1 MKKVIIRIA
10 ALLLIFGASLFLI
23 ARMLN
28 RDTPDTTGQMGEATL
43 PLVYMTWEGTQLN
56 CLHGYVQ
63 KMDVATMRDALTPI
77 NDKRELT
84 IQIQPYDNRI
94 TDVSFEVIT
103 ADGKTSME
111 NTKVNKLEEDENYV
125 TATLQF
131 QNKILMNTEYVLQ
144 IQVRAGSRDLYY
156 YTRVIQQDG
165 LNTKAYLDFATGF
178 YESCLNG
185 DESDLA
191 QVLEPDDT
199 GDNTTLNF
207 TNIHCSTAQLAWADL
222 DPQVYSKP
230 TPSIRELNATTATV
244 VMDYMIS
251 AVNEQ
256 NETELYNVSEYY
268 RMRYT
273 QTRIMLLDFERTTQ
287 QIFNPEN
294 TVLQENGINLG
305 IAGRDVQYKNDTKQN
320 YFAFVREGA
329 LWLYQVA
336 TGKMTQVFSFP
347 QEENSDGRDTY
358 SQNEIQIIDMDE
370 NGNLYFLVCGYMNRG
385 VHEGEAGVA
394 VYYFDSVTSTI
405 RECLFVDTKQSYA
418 LLKRDMQSLAYVSA
432 DRTYFYMMLGEKV
445 YGIHMET
452 RQAETVVEGIKP
464 NCYVGSGSGKQ
475 FAWLEQNAPYDSTAL
490 HVIDLDTRQVRTITC
505 QEQERIRPIGF
516 MDQDLVYGVADA
528 GDISTEHE
536 GNELF
541 PMKRIVIVNEAGETV
556 KEYAPE
562 GVYVTGAAI
571 EEKVL
576 TLTRARKQGGAFQEI
591 TEDHI
596 VSSEADEQ
604 SSYGLTTS
612 TGTRKQ
618 TEMILRVGTAI
629 KAGMVPQIVRS
640 REVLYEGSK
649 TITLDPEPI
658 QEQLY
663 YVYAKGELDSMYAS
677 VNTAIKRADETFGVV
692 VDSSQQHVW
701 ERGNKKTKIDLD
713 VERIPQ
719 AMLQYDLNPDT
730 LQASMEKNVL
740 DLSGCTL
747 DQVLYFVSEGRP
759 VLAKTPD
766 GAVIIGGYDEY
777 NTRLLYQGETELE
790 YYGMEDSTKLFESA
804 GNIFLTYW

>member
-1 MKKVIIRIA
+1 MKKIIIRIVV
-10 ALLLIFGASLFLI
+10 LLLIFGGSMFVVAKL
-23 ARMLN
+23 LN

-43 PLVYMTWEGTQLN
+43 PLVYMNWEGTQLN
-56 CLHGYVQ
+56 CLHGYAK
-63 KMDVATMRDALTPI
+63 KMDVTTMRDALTPI
-77 NDKRELT
+77 NDNRELT
-84 IQIQPYDNRI
+84 IQIQPYDNKI
-94 TDVSFEVIT
+94 TGVSFEVIT
-103 ADGKTSME
+103 ADGETSME

-131 QNKILMNTEYVLQ
+131 QNKILINTEYVLQ
-144 IQVRAGSRDLYY
+144 IQVSTGSRDIYY

-165 LNTKAYLDFATGF
+165 LNAKAYLDFATGF

-191 QVLEPDDT
+191 EVLEPDDT

-207 TNIHCSTAQLAWADL
+207 TNIHCSTSQLTWADL

-230 TPSIRELNATTATV
+230 TPSIRELNATTATI

-251 AVNEQ
+251 AVNDYG
-256 NETELYNVSEYY
+256 ETELYNVSEYY

-305 IAGRDVQYKNDTKQN
+305 IAGRDIHYKSDEKQN

-329 LWLYQVA
+329 LWLYEVG

-347 QEENSDGRDTY
+347 QQENSDGRDTY
-358 SQNEIQIIDMDE
+358 GQNEIQIIDIDE
-370 NGNLYFLVCGYMNRG
+370 TGNIYFLVCGYMNRG
-385 VHEGEAGVA
+385 MHEGEAGVA
-394 VYYFDSVTSTI
+394 VYYFDSNTSTI
-405 RECLFVDTKQSYA
+405 QECLFVDTKQSYA
-418 LLKRDMQSLAYVSA
+418 LLKRDIQSLAYVST
-432 DRTYFYMMLGEKV
+432 DRSYFYMMLGGKV
-445 YGIHMET
+445 YGINMET
-452 RQAETVVEGIKP
+452 REEEVIVEGVKA
-464 NCYVGSGSGKQ
+464 NCYAGSGKQ
-475 FAWLEQNAPYDSTAL
+475 FAWLEQNSPYDSTSL
-490 HVIDLDTRQVRTITC
+490 QVINLDTRETRTITC
-505 QEQERIRPIGF
+505 QESERIRPIGF
-516 MDQDLVYGVADA
+516 MDDDLVYGVADA
-528 GDISTEHE
+528 QDINTEHE
-536 GNELF
+536 GNEVF

-562 GVYVTGAAI
+562 GIYVLEAVI
-571 EEKVL
+571 SEKLL
-576 TLTRARKQGGAFQEI
+576 TLTRATKNGSEFVET

-596 VSSEADEQ
+596 VSSEADEDA
-604 SSYGLTTS
+604 SYGLTTS
-612 TGTRKQ
+612 TGTKKQ
-618 TEMILRVGTAI
+618 TETILRVGTTI
-629 KAGMVPQIVRS
+629 QAGMVPQIVRS
-640 REVLYEGSK
+640 QEILYEGSR
-649 TITLDPEPI
+649 TITLDPDTSDE
-658 QEQLY
+658 ELY

-677 VNTAIKRADETFGVV
+677 INTAIQRADETYGVV
-692 VDSSQQHVW
+692 VDSSQQHIW

-713 VERIPQ
+713 TSRIPQ
-719 AMLQYDLNPDT
+719 AMLQYNLDPEA
-730 LQASMEKNVL
+730 LQTSMEEKVL

-747 DQVLYFVSEGRP
+747 DQVLYFVSEGHA

-777 NTRLLYQGETELE
+777 NTRLLYQGKTELE
-790 YYGMEDSTKLFESA
+790 YYGMEDSTALFEEA